1 MSGVD
6 SVNLSLLYSIMM
18 GIAYCWL
25 GIIIYIC
32 AMLGMNKTWF
42 RFGLFLQGGMI
53 LLNLTTDYLQGNQL
67 KADGI
72 SSIAFFGLLSVI
84 TYIVVNKKKASDSQ
98 TESPQS
104 GNEQMTP
111 PQRTLLKDK
120 KSKGQNLLIG
130 AMVLLISNLLVK
142 VIGAIYK
149 IPLTNIL
156 GTQGMAYF
164 NAAYSF
170 YVTIY
175 LVSTAG
181 IPVAISRMVA
191 TAEAQGK
198 QRESKRILRVALVL
212 FSIVGFV
219 AMMIMILLAK
229 WYAGKIDIPDSYLSM
244 YAIAPT
250 LFFICIS
257 STFRGY
263 YQGKKNMTLSAVAQ
277 VIEAIS
283 KLVIGLWAVKLFID
297 TFKLRTTAAYAIS
310 GVTIGVVLSLVFA
323 LTYHFKEIRNE
334 TVPAEDTQPLRSNKS
349 ILAELVMI
357 CIPIAVSSCVTG
369 LTRFVD
375 TSLIVTSLK
384 DIGTAAETAESLYG
398 AFSSIVISLMDMPP
412 SLITPLAI
420 SLLPNLAQA
429 FAAKDKQGS
438 FSIID
443 SSFRVGSLIAFP
455 CTFGMACVSGGII
468 RILFKEEYIS
478 GTNMTNSQV
487 CESALSIVS
496 VSIFFLAMIAIT
508 NSILQAWRK
517 EVFPII
523 SAIVGIVVKCITEY
537 ILIRTPGMGIDGA
550 AISTVAC
557 HFTIVLLNFVFM
569 LKFTGY
575 IPNIRK
581 LFMKPFIA
589 GAMCGV
595 GAFLTYRVVIH
606 LSDGQLY
613 GRSRELVCLVPAVG
627 VAALIYVVALSV
639 MKGFVEEDMMM
650 LPKGKKIC
658 AVLRKIKAMK

>member
-1 MSGVD
+1 MSK
-6 SVNLSLLYSIMM
+6 N
-18 GIAYCWL
+18 A
-25 GIIIYIC
+25 
-32 AMLGMNKTWF
+32 
-42 RFGLFLQGGMI
+42 
-53 LLNLTTDYLQGNQL
+53 
-67 KADGI
+67 
-72 SSIAFFGLLSVI
+72 
-84 TYIVVNKKKASDSQ
+84 
-98 TESPQS
+98 
-104 GNEQMTP
+104 
-111 PQRTLLKDK
+111 
-120 KSKGQNLLIG
+120 KGQNLLIG

-142 VIGAIYK
+142 VIGAIYR
-149 IPLTNIL
+149 IPLTNML

-164 NAAYSF
+164 DAAYSL

-198 QRESKRILRVALVL
+198 HRESKRILRVALVL

-219 AMMIMILLAK
+219 AMMAMILLAK
-229 WYAGKIDIPDSYLSM
+229 WYAVKIIDIPDSYLSM

-297 TFKLRTTAAYAIS
+297 AFKLRTTAAYAIS

-323 LTYHFKEIRNE
+323 LFYHFKETRNE
-334 TVPAEDTQPLRSNKS
+334 TVIESDTQPLRSNKS
-349 ILAELVMI
+349 ILAELAMI
-357 CIPIAVSSCVTG
+357 FIPIAVSSCVTG
-369 LTRFVD
+369 LTRLVD

-384 DIGTAAETAESLYG
+384 DIGTVAETAESLYG
-398 AFSSIVISLMDMPP
+398 AFSSIVIPLMDMPP

-429 FAAKDKQGS
+429 FAAKDKLKAYS
-438 FSIID
+438 TID

-468 RILFKEEYIS
+468 RILFKEEYIA
-478 GTNMTNSQV
+478 GTNLTNSQV

-517 EVFPII
+517 EIYPIVSALCGIIAKII
-523 SAIVGIVVKCITEY
+523 SEYFLLRIPGLGIN
-537 ILIRTPGMGIDGA
+537 GA

-557 HFTIVLLNFVFM
+557 HFTILLLNFIFM
-569 LKFTGY
+569 QRCTGY
-575 IPNIRK
+575 LPNIK
-581 LFMKPFIA
+581 NIFMKPFVA
-589 GAMCGV
+589 GALCGV
-595 GAFLTYRVVIH
+595 GAFLTYGGLER
-606 LSDGQLY
+606 LLGGQLS
-613 GRSRELVCLVPAVG
+613 GRSGELACLVPAVG
-627 VAALIYVVALSV
+627 VAALIYFIALSV
-639 MKGFVEEDMMM
+639 MKGFVREDIMM
-650 LPKGKKIC
+650 LPKGKKLC
-658 AVLRKIKAMK
+658 SLLEKIKVL